1 MDIPKNIYVYI
12 SYWQDKPAIRS
23 GIKTVVRNYAIA
35 LVEQLQTVG
44 VHSLSHPI
52 VNVIHGLGS
61 LRVENLNLRVISNQQ
76 LPFHLE
82 ELVTLG
88 GSTAKINSSTVV
100 VDADSYENPFS
111 MTWEH
116 KNLLRQDVDCNTD
129 PQALFLY
136 LEHDQLF
143 VQHNLSYFV
152 SSNAL
157 MQDCST
163 RPSFIRYEM
172 SSDRVIPMFT
182 DVKSKPWHQNSQI
195 LEIQGRNFRR
205 NPIGYSGMYLM
216 TADEAAKHLLL
227 GSSSETESYKIFP
240 AIGISERAAIGP
252 LYDSILNTLPT
263 KDRDQKTNSFVRVG
277 GDGHSIHPGALI
289 WHLSNR
295 YASNKQLHAKRKY
308 GSIQVPTGF
317 TE

>member
-1 MDIPKNIYVYI
+1 MHTPKTIYVYI
-12 SYWQDKPAIRS
+12 SYWQDKPAIGS
-23 GIKTVVRNYAIA
+23 GIKNVVRNYAIA

-52 VNVIHGLGS
+52 INVIHGLGS
-61 LRVENLNLRVISNQQ
+61 LRVENLNLRLISNQQ
-76 LPFHLE
+76 LPFNLE

-88 GSTAKINSSTVV
+88 GSTATINSSTVV

-116 KNLLRQDVDCNTD
+116 KSLLRQDVECNTD

-157 MQDCST
+157 MHEYGF
-163 RPSFIRYEM
+163 RPSFMRYEM
-172 SSDRVIPMFT
+172 SNDQVIPMFT
-182 DVKSKPWHQNSQI
+182 DAKSKPWHQNSEI
-195 LEIQGRNFRR
+195 LEIQGWNFRR
-205 NPIGYSGMYLM
+205 NPIDYSGMYLM
-216 TADEAAKHLLL
+216 TVEEAAKHLLL

-240 AIGISERAAIGP
+240 ALGISERAAIGP
-252 LYDSILNTLPT
+252 LYDSILNYLPT
-263 KDRDQKTNSFVRVG
+263 KDGDLKTNSYVRVG
-277 GDGHSIHPGALI
+277 DDGHSIHPGALI